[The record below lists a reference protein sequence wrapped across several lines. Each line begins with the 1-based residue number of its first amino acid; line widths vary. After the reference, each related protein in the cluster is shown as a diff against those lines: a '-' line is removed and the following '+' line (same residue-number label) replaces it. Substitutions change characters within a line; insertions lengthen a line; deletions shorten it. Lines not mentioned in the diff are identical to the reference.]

1 MTMDAAVRSTSR
13 TFPVFSILLSL
24 CVVNAQSLRN
34 KVCDFHDLLLERN
47 LDFLL
52 VSESWLKPSDPDYV
66 LRIGELCPAGYT
78 YVDTPRPTKKSGGGV
93 AVVYRTSFEVKIL
106 KPIRK
111 VSSFESICIQVNSQ
125 IVILVIYRVPGTQN
139 IRNFVNDLDDLLS
152 QLMVQYKSVVVCGDF
167 NIHFEKNDDS
177 LSKSILT
184 MMSDYGFMDLVCG
197 RQTHR
202 RGGSIDTLF
211 ACGLKSDSR
220 ALIED
225 LSLSDHFVLFSQ
237 VYVESQVSYSSNV
250 KPLHRVYEY
259 RNFDQLD
266 TQLFDDYIIPELS
279 KLTAFSVKSN
289 SSNEVASRLEQ
300 LLSDSLDQFAPVT
313 LRKTTKPK
321 SKYSYDP
328 EIAKAK
334 QLRRA
339 LERKY
344 VNEKLEIDR
353 QRLLAQRKVVRKMV
367 NSRKSQHY
375 QSKILSSTNPKQLF
389 KTVQELTTSRCDNL
403 LPTNEDDSELARM
416 FSGAFAS
423 KVDRIVQKFAHH
435 SSPEVESRSC
445 PTFSG
450 FRYVGVDEVMDL
462 RKIKCSPL
470 DFLPTQVFSRL
481 WPYIC
486 PIATNIVN
494 LSLSSGIFPDVLKKA
509 HIKPLLKSPTLDT
522 ENPNSYRPVSNL
534 SFVSK
539 IVETAMNNQLQQH
552 FNENKLLSTYQSA
565 YRKGHSV
572 ESALTHV
579 YSSLLKELDRGRSVF
594 LIMLDLSAAF
604 DTVSHERLLHIL
616 DSRFG
621 LKSKALSL
629 IQSYLSDRVSSV
641 KVRSTLSSV
650 RRTNVGVPQG
660 SILGP
665 VFFNCLMSQLPSLLS
680 IIGISSHIYAD
691 DTQFWVSFLPENED
705 VARRQ
710 VQRAFTIVTK
720 FMLDNSLQLN
730 PNKTQ
735 FLPISRSTESFEPL
749 DLGDGTIIS
758 PSSHVKN
765 LGVVFDSKFCF
776 QNHASEIRRSGFF
789 HLRRVKA
796 LGSIIPSDCLEK
808 LIHAYV
814 TSRIDFCNILLHDHN
829 QYLVNRFQ
837 TLHNACAK
845 TITGARK
852 YDSAKVQLATL
863 HWLPVKQRSQ
873 YKALIYC
880 HKIAHSDEDFPDYFS
895 GVFKKRKRRSTRL
908 GGALLD
914 SDYCP
919 KLRTVGYRSFDGY
932 APHLWNSLPQSLRDI
947 PKLDSFKRQLKTFLF
962 NQAFA

>member
-1 MTMDAAVRSTSR
+1 M
-13 TFPVFSILLSL
+13 
-24 CVVNAQSLRN
+24 
-34 KVCDFHDLLLERN
+34 
-47 LDFLL
+47 
-52 VSESWLKPSDPDYV
+52 
-66 LRIGELCPAGYT
+66 
-78 YVDTPRPTKKSGGGV
+78 
-93 AVVYRTSFEVKIL
+93 
-106 KPIRK
+106 
-111 VSSFESICIQVNSQ
+111 
-125 IVILVIYRVPGTQN
+125 
-139 IRNFVNDLDDLLS
+139 
-152 QLMVQYKSVVVCGDF
+152 
-167 NIHFEKNDDS
+167 
-177 LSKSILT
+177 
-184 MMSDYGFMDLVCG
+184 
-197 RQTHR
+197 
-202 RGGSIDTLF
+202 
-211 ACGLKSDSR
+211 
-220 ALIED
+220 
-225 LSLSDHFVLFSQ
+225 
-237 VYVESQVSYSSNV
+237 
-250 KPLHRVYEY
+250 
-259 RNFDQLD
+259 
-266 TQLFDDYIIPELS
+266 
-279 KLTAFSVKSN
+279 
-289 SSNEVASRLEQ
+289 
-300 LLSDSLDQFAPVT
+300 
-313 LRKTTKPK
+313 
-321 SKYSYDP
+321 
-328 EIAKAK
+328 
-334 QLRRA
+334 
-339 LERKY
+339 
-344 VNEKLEIDR
+344 
-353 QRLLAQRKVVRKMV
+353 
-367 NSRKSQHY
+367 
-375 QSKILSSTNPKQLF
+375 
-389 KTVQELTTSRCDNL
+389 
-403 LPTNEDDSELARM
+403 
-416 FSGAFAS
+416 
-423 KVDRIVQKFAHH
+423 
-435 SSPEVESRSC
+435 
-445 PTFSG
+445 
-450 FRYVGVDEVMDL
+450 
-462 RKIKCSPL
+462 
-470 DFLPTQVFSRL
+470 
-481 WPYIC
+481 
-486 PIATNIVN
+486 
-494 LSLSSGIFPDVLKKA
+494 
-509 HIKPLLKSPTLDT
+509 
-522 ENPNSYRPVSNL
+522 
-534 SFVSK
+534 
-539 IVETAMNNQLQQH
+539 
-552 FNENKLLSTYQSA
+552 
-565 YRKGHSV
+565 
-572 ESALTHV
+572 
-579 YSSLLKELDRGRSVF
+579 
-594 LIMLDLSAAF
+594 
-604 DTVSHERLLHIL
+604 
-616 DSRFG
+616 
-621 LKSKALSL
+621 KSKALSL